1 MNHKVIIVVNKID
14 RPDAR
19 PLDVA
24 LETIELLEE
33 LNAGEDQLDSP
44 ILYCSARKGI
54 ASTEP
59 EIPGTD
65 LSPLF
70 DAIIEH
76 IPAPMADPDQPLQ
89 LLVSSVDYNNFVGR
103 IGIGRVDR
111 GVIKPGQQVMIT
123 NYHDPD
129 SSYQGKINTLFAIE
143 GLNRVPVEKR
153 GVLVISYASVVLS
166 RSISVILFALQI
178 ISSRFLLSK
187 LVSQR

>member
-1 MNHKVIIVVNKID
+1 MAQIVDID
-14 RPDAR
+14 ND
-19 PLDVA
+19 D
-24 LETIELLEE
+24 TIEKADIDAIIDKESPCFIIPVFFIKMCIRDS
-33 LNAGEDQLDSP
+33 NSP

-129 SSYQGKINTLFAIE
+129 SSYQGKINTCLLYTSRQS
-143 GLNRVPVEKR
+143 GGNSHKR
-153 GVLVISYASVVLS
+153 NDG
-166 RSISVILFALQI
+166 
-178 ISSRFLLSK
+178 
-187 LVSQR
+187 

>member
-1 MNHKVIIVVNKID
+1 MPQTRFVLQKALENDHKVIIVVNKID

-33 LNAGEDQLDSP
+33 LNAGEDQLNSP

-123 NYHDPD
+123 NYHDP
-129 SSYQGKINTLFAIE
+129 IALIRE
-143 GLNRVPVEKR
+143 
-153 GVLVISYASVVLS
+153 ASIHCS
-166 RSISVILFALQI
+166 P
-178 ISSRFLLSK
+178 
-187 LVSQR
+187 